1 MGYPPTDEQQ
11 AAIDVAATGESCV
24 IQALAGS
31 GKTSTLRMIAERTPD
46 RHYQFL
52 AFNRAIVNDVAGSFP
67 NNVTAKTAHALAFGA
82 VGRKYADRLNGGRMK
97 SHEIARI
104 LRVDRFECQVF
115 GNRKVLNAGF
125 LGGLVKR
132 TVTLFCQTDDP
143 EPTTIHVPFVPG
155 LDEPRV
161 IETPDGPKT
170 LNRRGPN
177 HVALTKHLERAIAAY
192 WKDVQDPHGLLPF
205 EHGHYLKMFE
215 LNDPVIGADSI
226 LFDEGQ
232 DASPVMLSIV
242 EQQRDS
248 QLIIV
253 GDSYQSI
260 YGWTGAVDALERADP
275 AAERT
280 WLTKSFRFGPEIA
293 EIANVILRD
302 LQAPVTVEGAGPAGF
317 VGDVERP
324 DVILFRTN
332 AKAVATA
339 LQELRAG
346 TRVALV
352 GGADE
357 VVNFARSAESL
368 KEGGRAWH
376 PDLACFDTW
385 GEVQDYVDNDPNG
398 SELKLL
404 VELCDEFGADVI
416 VAELQRCTDERRA
429 ELVLSTAHR
438 SKGREWGSVRLADD
452 YPDPENRD
460 VSDEDRRLLYVAST
474 RAKDRLDVEA
484 VGYFGREGAE
494 A

>member
-1 MGYPPTDEQQ
+1 MNHPPTDEQQ
-11 AAIDVAATGESCV
+11 AAIDIAGDGSSCV
-24 IQALAGS
+24 IQALAGT
-31 GKTSTLRMIAERTPD
+31 GKTSTLRMIAERNPD
-46 RHYQFL
+46 RRYQFV

-67 NNVTAKTAHALAFGA
+67 DNVTAKTAHSLAFGA
-82 VGRKYADRLNGGRMK
+82 VGRKYGDRLGGGRMK
-97 SHEIARI
+97 SIEIARRLKI
-104 LRVDRFECQVF
+104 DPFECEVL
-115 GNRKVLNAGF
+115 GTRKVLQRGF

-132 TVTLFCQTDDP
+132 SVTLFCQTDDP

-155 LDEPRV
+155 LDEPRIV
-161 IETPDGPKT
+161 ETPDGPKR

-177 HVALTKHLERAIAAY
+177 HVALTMQLEPAIRAY
-192 WKDVQDPHGLLPF
+192 WKDVQDPHGVLPF

-215 LNDPVIGADSI
+215 LNDPKIAADAV

-242 EQQRDS
+242 QQQNG
-248 QLIIV
+248 QLILV

-275 AAERT
+275 DAPRT

-293 EIANVILRD
+293 DIANDVLRD
-302 LQAPVTVEGAGPAGF
+302 LDAPVEVTGAGPAGF
-317 VGDVERP
+317 VGEIERP
-324 DVILFRTN
+324 DVMLFRTN

-357 VVNFARSAESL
+357 VVNFARSADEL
-368 KEGGRAWH
+368 KNGGRAWH

-385 GEVQDYVDNDPNG
+385 GEVQDYVQNDPNG

-404 VELCDEFGADVI
+404 VELCDDFGADVI
-416 VAELQRCTDERRA
+416 VAELSRCTDERRA
-429 ELVLSTAHR
+429 ELVLSTAHK
-438 SKGREWGSVRLADD
+438 SKGREWGEVALADD

-460 VSDEDRRLLYVAST
+460 VSDEDKRLLYVAAT
-474 RAKDRLDVEA
+474 RAKTGLDVES
-484 VGYFGREGAE
+484 VPFFGRSPDE
-494 A
+494 